1 MNPIIGTL
9 ILCLV
14 LCELYRK
21 MQEFAEELRA
31 YRSRLKRVRRLRR
44 TIQTDTFLRD
54 TASNDTVREYY
65 AEQVRALKAKL
76 RESND

>member
-9 ILCLV
+9 ILCLAIR
-14 LCELYRK
+14 ELYRV
-21 MQEFAEELRA
+21 MREYAGEFRA

-54 TASNDTVREYY
+54 TASNDVTREYY
-65 AEQVRALKAKL
+65 AEQVRKL
-76 RESND
+76 TETLQECE

>member
-21 MQEFAEELRA
+21 MQEFAGELRV
-31 YRSRLKRVRRLRR
+31 YRNRLKRVRRLRR

-65 AEQVRALKAKL
+65 AEQVRKL
-76 RESND
+76 TETLQDCE

>member
-21 MQEFAEELRA
+21 IQEFAGELRA

-54 TASNDTVREYY
+54 TASNDVTREYY
-65 AEQVRALKAKL
+65 AEQVRKL
-76 RESND
+76 TETLQECE

>member
-9 ILCLV
+9 ILCLAIR
-14 LCELYRK
+14 ELYRV
-21 MQEFAEELRA
+21 MREYAGEFRS

-54 TASNDTVREYY
+54 TASNDVTREYY
-65 AEQVRALKAKL
+65 AEQVRKL
-76 RESND
+76 TETLQECE

>member
-21 MQEFAEELRA
+21 MQEFAGEFRA

-65 AEQVRALKAKL
+65 AEQVRKL
-76 RESND
+76 TETLQECE

>member
-9 ILCLV
+9 ILCLAIR
-14 LCELYRK
+14 ELYRV
-21 MQEFAEELRA
+21 MREYAGELRA

-54 TASNDTVREYY
+54 TASNDVTREYY
-65 AEQVRALKAKL
+65 AEQVRVLKAKL